1 MKVTGTDPVVQAL
14 LTTKENGRPAA
25 AVPGIKLKPQTGGG
39 DLASGEYR
47 DWTPEKLEQAVQQ
60 ANETMEVYNTSLQFK
75 VHEQSGEYFCQ
86 VINSETKDVIREVPP
101 EWLLDMV
108 AHFRKMVGVVVD
120 EIV

>member
-25 AVPGIKLKPQTGGG
+25 TVPGVKLNQQTSG
-39 DLASGEYR
+39 DLASGEYK
-47 DWTPEKLEQAVQQ
+47 DWTPEKLEQAVKQ
-60 ANETMEVYNTSLQFK
+60 ANETMKVYNTSLQFK
-75 VHEQSGEYFCQ
+75 IHEQSGEYYCQ
-86 VINSETKDVIREVPP
+86 VINSETKDVVREVPP